1 MYSSIIMLSVCEETQ
16 PNSAAAWYTESAYD
30 LVRTEQY
37 QPQPLSVFLP
47 LMKFGRRLWIK
58 LVKMFSKSCAILL
71 LSAAVCTA
79 FTTDEVSLND
89 EYESSPRVFFA
100 NYTSSKY
107 QVSLHITSQTR
118 SINVPPPFIFILHR
132 NIFNIC
138 FSRCFNEPIFSNK
151 YLVVKYKL
159 QVVTVECSLQ

>member
-16 PNSAAAWYTESAYD
+16 PNSAYWAEGAYH

-37 QPQPLSVFLP
+37 QTPLSGFLP